1 MKTKININ
9 FDSLKKEFDQL
20 NDLRKERNEFLELR
34 KIGEKIS
41 LRILETNKEIAVLDN
56 IFGSLFSY
64 RNNYKCKVDFDKKE
78 LEVFTSTAL
87 HTHTEYSILDGAN
100 RISDLATKYA
110 YSGALT
116 DHGVMYGFL
125 DFYKKMISAYKN
137 H

>member
-87 HTHTEYSILDGAN
+87 HSIL
-100 RISDLATKYA
+100 
-110 YSGALT
+110 
-116 DHGVMYGFL
+116 F
-125 DFYKKMISAYKN
+125 
-137 H
+137 